1 MNRKPDRRVDG
12 VSSNEDVTNDNG
24 VAELRRRLR
33 QLHLAAGRPTFRKLH
48 EQASLAGRT
57 LPISTAHELLAGR
70 RRPRW
75 VTVEA
80 FVIAAVAYAH
90 RRRPPADHPDRL
102 GELAVWRRLYERIDG
117 PADPSPDGV
126 RPHPRSTYVGFVLAV
141 DAAHAAL
148 GEVARSRANPTA
160 RYDAANRVLN
170 DSGVCAQRER
180 LLAAGAPA
188 VVAAGERLFL
198 RLLGI
203 QDAVR
208 AGARAD
214 AEEYHAVYH
223 PFAHALWAFRLAVR
237 TELGRPPLTPQTLD
251 RVDWSDHERCA
262 NCTQSAT

>member
-1 MNRKPDRRVDG
+1 M
-12 VSSNEDVTNDNG
+12 SSNEDVTNDNG

-48 EQASLAGRT
+48 EQAALKGRT

-80 FVIAAVAYAH
+80 FVIAAVAYA
-90 RRRPPADHPDRL
+90 RRRHPAADLPDRL
-102 GELAVWRRLYERIDG
+102 GELAVWHRLYERIDG
-117 PADPSPDGV
+117 SVDPRPDGP
-126 RPHPRSTYVGFVLAV
+126 RPHPRSSYVGFVLAV
-141 DAAHAAL
+141 DAVHAAL
-148 GEVARSRANPTA
+148 GEVARSRANRAT
-160 RYDAANRVLN
+160 RFDAANRALN
-170 DSGVCAQRER
+170 DSGLIGQRER

-214 AEEYHAVYH
+214 AEEYHLAYH
-223 PFAHALWAFRLAVR
+223 PFADALWAFRLAVR
-237 TELGRPPLTPQTLD
+237 TELGRPPLTPQALD
-251 RVDWSDHERCA
+251 RADWSDHERCA